1 MLIAQKKCFFVSPL
15 RYPSQSFKFLTFR
28 GFSAMADFPMTAL
41 MANIVTIKWNIK
53 RKEVFYDEKGERDEI
68 NRFNLTYW
76 NLII

>member
-1 MLIAQKKCFFVSPL
+1 M
-15 RYPSQSFKFLTFR
+15 FR
-28 GFSAMADFPMTAL
+28 GLSAMAGFPMTAL

>member
-1 MLIAQKKCFFVSPL
+1 M
-15 RYPSQSFKFLTFR
+15 FR
-28 GFSAMADFPMTAL
+28 GLYSMADFSMTAL

-53 RKEVFYDEKGERDEI
+53 RKEVFYDWEKERSEI